1 MDIENENA
9 AEVMR
14 LKGELSCATH
24 VIALL
29 YNLIGKINPSGFAVL
44 RRHMME
50 VSYAPEPHGI
60 TGDQHW
66 REGVD
71 RFQERLLKVLPSN
84 EV

>member
-1 MDIENENA
+1 MDDNDT

-44 RRHMME
+44 RTHMME

-71 RFQERLLKVLPSN
+71 RFQERLLKALPSD

>member
-1 MDIENENA
+1 MDDNDT

-29 YNLIGKINPSGFAVL
+29 YNLIGKMSPSGFVVL

-71 RFQERLLKVLPSN
+71 RFQKRLLEALPSD